1 MTTKFGQQ
9 SFHNNNGVGEFLGI
23 GCCPLKSI
31 VETTTMV
38 EQNLGNQASKVS
50 HNNLMGWEIL
60 GGSSVVGVLG
70 GATKTKF

>member
-1 MTTKFGQQ
+1 
-9 SFHNNNGVGEFLGI
+9 
-23 GCCPLKSI
+23 
-31 VETTTMV
+31 V

-50 HNNLMGWEIL
+50 HNNLTGWQIL